1 MKNEFCARV
10 LPSLHMMTE
19 KLRDRCGDIPE
30 EFEERLLQARLV
42 TFWKT
47 LPDDSQHVVYDPAVA
62 EERYERFRND
72 FLANI
77 PERFALEP
85 KTNKEWDQSHP
96 QLPLQRHMLHI
107 TIFDSICHNFKRL
120 LLLDSSQIR
129 SFAKYKQEL
138 VLAHVQTLALA
149 AVKVLD
155 AVSALHS
162 LIGGSYTRCPD
173 IIFYT
178 FEAAVILVCI
188 SIKRPDA
195 LPSSGSW
202 DGDGCAGGSNS
213 SSCNM
218 LLDPVSWTEKCSIS
232 LERCVQATKDSLERL
247 KMLAEVSGTAEIGAR
262 HLARLIELR
271 TSING
276 GGDTPAPAPLSME
289 IPDGNTLVD
298 FTASTSFS
306 AQGSTVDS
314 ASETLVGAI
323 EAEVNNN
330 FDLSWES
337 LDFSHPSHFD
347 TLLTDTT

>member
-1 MKNEFCARV
+1 
-10 LPSLHMMTE
+10 MMT
-19 KLRDRCGDIPE
+19 DRLGYRCEYIPE

-47 LPDDSQHVVYDPAVA
+47 LPNDSQPILPEQQEWCSASDMYDPAVA
-62 EERYERFRND
+62 EERYERFQKE
-72 FLANI
+72 FLANL
-77 PERFALEP
+77 PDRFALGP
-85 KTNKEWDQSHP
+85 KTNKEWDESHP
-96 QLPLQRHMLHI
+96 RLPLQRHMLHI

-120 LLLDSSQIR
+120 LLLESSQIR
-129 SFAKYKQEL
+129 TFPRYKQEL

-155 AVSALHS
+155 GVSALHS
-162 LIGGSYTRCPD
+162 LIGGTYTRCPD

-195 LPSSGSW
+195 LSSSTSEDD
-202 DGDGCAGGSNS
+202 DGKAGVSNS
-213 SSCNM
+213 SSCD
-218 LLDPVSWTEKCSIS
+218 LSVDPVSWTERCSIS
-232 LERCVQATKDSLERL
+232 LERCIQAAKDALRRLE
-247 KMLAEVSGTAEIGAR
+247 MLAEVSGTAEIGAR

-271 TSING
+271 RSING
-276 GGDTPAPAPLSME
+276 GGDTPAPAAPLSVE
-289 IPDGNTLVD
+289 VPDGNTLGD
-298 FTASTSFS
+298 CTDLTSFS
-306 AQGSTVDS
+306 AQVSTVDS
-314 ASETLVGAI
+314 ASETLVSAI

-347 TLLTDTT
+347 TLFTDTT